1 VNFLMALLLLVVG
14 TTALPAQLSYERLLQ
29 AEKEPGNWLT
39 YSGSYKSQHYSTLN
53 QIRRDNV
60 GNLELKWVFQA
71 RSLEKFE
78 ATPLVVD
85 QVMYVTQAPND
96 VVALDARTGRAFWTY
111 HHKVPKDVSLCCGLV
126 NRGLAILGDLLFMG
140 TVDAHLLAL
149 DAKSGK
155 LVWDVTV
162 ADYHG
167 GYALTLAPLVVKDRV
182 IVGVAGGEYGIRGFL
197 DAYEAKTGQRAWRFN
212 TVPGPGEP
220 GNETWPPDS
229 WKNGGGS
236 AWLTGSFDPEL
247 NLIYWGIGNPGPDWN
262 GDVRQGDNL
271 YTDSV
276 VALDP
281 DTGKLKW
288 YFQFT
293 PHDVWD
299 FDAVQIPVLVDM
311 EFRGRPRKLMLW
323 GNRNG
328 FYYVLD
334 RVTGEYLLGK
344 PFAQVTWAEGLDDKG
359 RPIRKAASEP
369 TFGGNRVYPGVQGAT
384 NWYAPSYH
392 PGTGLFYL
400 SVWEY
405 ASVYHKGEPTYTRG
419 NRYIGSFPVGAY
431 PNVLV
436 DDDPGYSAVR
446 ALDPKT
452 GELKWE
458 HKMRWLTEGGVISTA
473 GDVLFSGNMEGHFF
487 ALNCH
492 TGELLWR
499 VYLGGR
505 VANSPITYL
514 VDGEQHVSI
523 AAGNSLYTFA
533 LKKQSPA
540 APARK

>member
-1 VNFLMALLLLVVG
+1 MNLFLALTLLIAG
-14 TTALPAQLSYERLLQ
+14 PTALPAQVTYDRILQ
-29 AEKEPGNWLT
+29 AEKEPGSWLT
-39 YSGSYKSQHYSTLN
+39 YSGTYRSHHYSTLDE
-53 QIRRDNV
+53 IKHENV
-60 GNLELKWVFQA
+60 RNLELKWVFQA
-71 RSLEKFE
+71 RSLERFQ

-85 QVMYVTQAPND
+85 GVMYLTHATND
-96 VVALDARTGRAFWTY
+96 VAALDPRTGRAFWTY
-111 HHKVPKDVSLCCGLV
+111 HYNLPKDVSLCCGLV
-126 NRGLAILGDLLFMG
+126 NRGLAMVGDLLFMG

-149 DAKSGK
+149 DAKTGK

-162 ADYHG
+162 ADYRG
-167 GYALTLAPLVVKDRV
+167 GYALTLAPLVVKDKV
-182 IVGVAGGEYGIRGFL
+182 IVGTAGGEYGIRGFV
-197 DAYEAKTGQRAWRFN
+197 DAYEAKSGKRAWRFY

-220 GNETWPPDS
+220 GNETWEKDS
-229 WKNGGGS
+229 WQKGSGS

-247 NLIYWGIGNPGPDWN
+247 NLLYWGIGNPGPDWN
-262 GDVRQGDNL
+262 GDVRKGDNL

-299 FDAVQIPVLVDM
+299 FDAVQIPVLVDRK
-311 EFRGRPRKLMLW
+311 FRGKPRKLMLW

-328 FYYVLD
+328 FFYVLD

-344 PFAQVTWAEGLDDKG
+344 AFAHLTWAEGLDAKG
-359 RPIRKAASEP
+359 CPIRKAGGEP
-369 TFGGNRVYPGVQGAT
+369 SPEGNRIYPGVQGAT

-400 SVWEY
+400 GVWEY
-405 ASVYHKGEPTYTRG
+405 ASEYHKGDPTYTRG
-419 NRYIGSFPVGAY
+419 NRYIGSFPVGPY
-431 PNVLV
+431 PDVV
-436 DDDPGYSAVR
+436 TDEDPGYGAIR
-446 ALDPKT
+446 ALDPET
-452 GELKWE
+452 GEMKWE
-458 HKMRWLTEGGVISTA
+458 YKMTSVTESGLISTA

-487 ALNCH
+487 ALDCR
-492 TGELLWR
+492 TGEVLWR

-514 VDGEQHVSI
+514 VDGKQHVSI

-533 LKKQSPA
+533 LKQ
-540 APARK
+540 

>member
-1 VNFLMALLLLVVG
+1 VKSFFALVLLLVG
-14 TTALPAQLSYERLLQ
+14 TTTLLAQVTYQRILE

-39 YSGSYKSQHYSTLN
+39 YSGTYKSHHYSPLD
-53 QIRRDNV
+53 QIKRDNV
-60 GNLELKWVFQA
+60 RNLELKWVFQS
-71 RSLEKFE
+71 RSLERFE

-85 QVMYVTQAPND
+85 GVVYVTQATND
-96 VVALDARTGRAFWTY
+96 VAALDARTGRTFWTY

-126 NRGLAILGDLLFMG
+126 NRGLAMLDDLLFMG

-167 GYALTLAPLVVKDRV
+167 GYALTMAPLIVKDKV
-182 IVGVAGGEYGIRGFL
+182 IVGTAGGEYGIRGFL
-197 DAYEAKTGQRAWRFN
+197 DAYGAKSGKRAWRFY
-212 TVPGPGEP
+212 TIPEVGET
-220 GNETWPPDS
+220 GQATWEKDS
-229 WKNGGGS
+229 WVSGGGS

-247 NLIYWGIGNPGPDWN
+247 NLLYWGIGNPGPDWN
-262 GDVRQGDNL
+262 GDVRKGDNL

-311 EFRGRPRKLMLW
+311 EFRGSPRKLILW

-344 PFAQVTWAEGLDDKG
+344 AFAHVTWAQGLDDKG
-359 RPIRKAASEP
+359 RPIKRAGMEP
-369 TFGGNRVYPGVQGAT
+369 TLEGNRIYPGVQGAT

-392 PGTGLFYL
+392 PGTGFFYL
-400 SVWEY
+400 PVWEY
-405 ASVYHKGEPTYTRG
+405 ASVYHKGDPTYTRG

-431 PNVLV
+431 PDVV
-436 DDDPGYSAVR
+436 TDEDPGYGAVR
-446 ALDPKT
+446 ALDAKT
-452 GELKWE
+452 GEMKWE
-458 HKMRWLTEGGVISTA
+458 YKMTWVTESGLISTA
-473 GDVLFSGNMEGHFF
+473 GGVLFSGNMEGHFF
-487 ALNCH
+487 SLDCH
-492 TGELLWR
+492 TGNLLWR

-514 VDGEQHVSI
+514 VDGKQHVSI

-533 LKKQSPA
+533 L
-540 APARK
+540 RE